1 MARARNIK
9 PSFFKNFDLADQG
22 PLAQLLFA
30 GLWCLADKEG
40 RLKDQ
45 PRYIKAEIFPYYDCD
60 VNGELTKLQREG
72 FIRRYESHGIA
83 VVEIINFKKH
93 QSPHHTEKDSQLPAF
108 DSASVCKQTRKDVN
122 RDLTVNPPKQDG
134 GNPSD
139 SLIPDSLI
147 PSSLIPDSP
156 KEDSPIPDSK
166 TVAPPKNP
174 ATPAK
179 TSQVWES
186 YATEFF
192 ARYGTEPVRNSKVNG
207 MLAKLVDRLGADEAP
222 LVAAFFVRSNRGL
235 YVSSKHAID
244 LLLRDAEGIRTEWAT
259 NRSVTDTEARQTD
272 QTQAAANVWLP
283 LIEEAKRKEEA
294 ARREREAMNG

>member
-1 MARARNIK
+1 M
-9 PSFFKNFDLADQG
+9 
-22 PLAQLLFA
+22 AQLLFA